1 MTARELTAG
10 GRRWRFVPDEP
21 PPALLQRVQAVVD
34 LAVTDEQTGL
44 SSATPL
50 AIATTRSGL
59 TPRIGQDGRI
69 GLVGRPAEILP
80 PALVPGSVIP
90 VEVRAAG
97 YLPHAV
103 EVTLQAP
110 PQPILPLAL
119 HREPAAVW
127 GRVLDISGGAPVPV
141 AGATVRLIGAEVLA
155 LAQGLYA
162 PRADVG
168 PAAAR
173 IRRRELTPAGA
184 VLTLLDGVGAGATR
198 LRLSSRQGL
207 TVPVNPA
214 SPDILMID
222 PSDAERLEVL
232 RVTAVDGALAA
243 DEPATVTLAHRLR
256 RTHRAGVT
264 VRLAAASPAG
274 PDMALTSPAIAGD
287 VTLPV
292 IDASG
297 FAFVDFI
304 EIESAAGSPPTEHQL
319 LQRLVAT
326 TDADGQFRLPPLHRL
341 DTLTLEVTAGAVT
354 TTRTVDLAAG
364 PALPVELRIP

>member
-1 MTARELTAG
+1 VSARELTAG

-21 PPALLQRVQAVVD
+21 PPDLLQRVQAVVD
-34 LAVTDEQTGL
+34 LAVTDEQTAAPP
-44 SSATPL
+44 ATPL
-50 AIATTRSGL
+50 RITTTRSGL
-59 TPRIGQDGRI
+59 APRIGPDGRI

-90 VEVRAAG
+90 VEVGAAG
-97 YLPHAV
+97 YLAHAI

-110 PQPILPLAL
+110 PQPTLPLAL
-119 HREPAAVW
+119 HREPVAVW

-141 AGATVRLIGAEVLA
+141 AGATVRLIGVEVLA

-162 PRADVG
+162 PRADAG

-173 IRRRELTPAGA
+173 IRRRELTPTGT
-184 VLTLLDGVGAGATR
+184 VLMLLDGAGAGATR

-207 TVPVNPA
+207 TVPVNPV

-222 PSDAERLEVL
+222 PGDAERLEAL
-232 RVTAVDGALAA
+232 RVTAVEGSLAA
-243 DEPATVTLAHRLR
+243 DEPATVTLAHPLR

-264 VRLAAASPAG
+264 VRLAAASPVG

-292 IDASG
+292 VNASG
-297 FAFVDFI
+297 FALVDFV
-304 EIESAAGSPPTEHQL
+304 EIESAGGTPATEHQL
-319 LQRLVAT
+319 LQRLFAV
-326 TDADGQFRLPPLHRL
+326 TDAAGRFRLPPLHRL
-341 DTLTLEVTAGAVT
+341 GTLTLEVTAGAVIV
-354 TTRTVDLAAG
+354 TRTVDLVAG
-364 PALPVELRIP
+364 PLLPIELRIP